1 MSQAIP
7 NYLLNLNAP
16 CPFDGYLPY
25 DILFVFI
32 IHVMASVP
40 LNFGLMSSLLILGRH
55 EFHDWL
61 WD

>member
-7 NYLLNLNAP
+7 DYLLNLNAA

-32 IHVMASVP
+32 MQSHGECAIEFWFDVFAF
-40 LNFGLMSSLLILGRH
+40 NFRTP
-55 EFHDWL
+55 
-61 WD
+61 

>member
-7 NYLLNLNAP
+7 DYLLNSNAP

-32 IHVMASVP
+32 MHVMASVP
-40 LNFGLMSSLLILGRH
+40 LNFGLMFSLLILGRH
-55 EFHDWL
+55 EFHNWL